1 MDTIDTPTAA
11 LTFATLP
18 ALGADLDGGTFYG
31 LTTDKAGAHCAVV
44 LLPARSEQRL
54 TWKQAGAWAAKQG
67 GALPTR
73 PVSALLYALAKDRI
87 EADWY
92 WTSDAFDGSYAWLQL
107 FLSGFQYDFPK
118 SYEGRAVAVRLIQLS
133 A

>member
-1 MDTIDTPTAA
+1 MT

-18 ALGADLDGGTFYG
+18 ALGADLEGGTFCG
-31 LTTDKAGAHCAVV
+31 LTTDKEGRHHAVV
-44 LLPARSEQRL
+44 LLPDRSDKRL
-54 TWKQAGAWAAKQG
+54 TWKRAIAWAKKAG
-67 GALPTR
+67 GVLPAR

-92 WTSDAFDGSYAWLQL
+92 WTSEEFDGSSAWYQFFGFGLQD
-107 FLSGFQYDFPK
+107 SCHK
-118 SYEGRAVAVRLIQLS
+118 SYEGRAVAVRLIQLT

>member
-1 MDTIDTPTAA
+1 METTITP

-18 ALGADLDGGTFYG
+18 ALGAELDGGRFCG
-31 LTTDKAGAHCAVV
+31 LTTDKAGAHFAVV
-44 LLPARSEQRL
+44 LLPARPEKRL
-54 TWKQAGAWAAKQG
+54 PWKQAVAWAEQAG

-73 PVSALLYALAKDRI
+73 PVSALLYALAKEQFER
-87 EADWY
+87 AWY
-92 WTSDAFDGSYAWLQL
+92 WTCEEDEEDGSYAWLQT
-107 FLSGFQYDFPK
+107 FGNGNQFYYHK